1 MKKFLLVF
9 CLILSNSIVYGYTM
23 YTYKDKNGE
32 VFITNRLSTNSNVTL
47 LKVNEYSSDSDQKK
61 MTSTLS
67 NGKYTNSSRSDGVL
81 FRNNVEKFY
90 KPADLGLVDRSNFKY
105 LKLGEEVN
113 IQETRNV
120 PETTSLLA
128 ENSFQILGSSN
139 FKDRNL
145 SHSNLSSQAKKIGAT
160 HVVFTKINS
169 SINSYTTQDDPN
181 NLDFIYDYSVG
192 FFVKNDISKSPDLLG
207 VTISSIPLDK
217 RGLYQRNTGVY
228 IAMLV
233 KQSRAYYANVLIGD
247 VIVSINGKETLDP
260 ENFIKVKDLELTKN
274 KIITLEILRS
284 VNNELKNFKIPI
296 EFQ

>member
-1 MKKFLLVF
+1 
-9 CLILSNSIVYGYTM
+9 
-23 YTYKDKNGE
+23 
-32 VFITNRLSTNSNVTL
+32 
-47 LKVNEYSSDSDQKK
+47 

-81 FRNNVEKFY
+81 VRNNVEKFY

-274 KIITLEILRS
+274 KIITLEILRL